1 MFNVPGEKRQIY
13 QILKSRNIGIA
24 FGLKHPLSVG
34 LSYS

>member
-1 MFNVPGEKRQIY
+1 MFNVPGKKQKRPIY

-34 LSYS
+34 L